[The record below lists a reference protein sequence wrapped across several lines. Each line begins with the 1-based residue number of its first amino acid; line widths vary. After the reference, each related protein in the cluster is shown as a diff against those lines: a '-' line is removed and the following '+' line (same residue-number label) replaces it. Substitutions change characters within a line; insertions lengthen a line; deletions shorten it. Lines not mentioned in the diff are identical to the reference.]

1 MTLVERLREEAQREE
16 CVPLTP
22 LLNAAADQ
30 IERLEAQLFE
40 ARRKVGRDA

>member
-1 MTLVERLREEAQREE
+1 MTLVERLRAEAEQEM

-22 LLNAAADQ
+22 LLRAAADQ
-30 IERLEAQLFE
+30 IERLEAQLLE